1 MYNRK
6 MCRIYIV
13 LPKNVPHQSVYNCV
27 NLQVCDSKFTLTLF
41 ILYLVVYFFFFM
53 YLNNRGREWMV
64 VIMCEERETIKKMKK
79 IDILIKCS
87 IK

>member
-6 MCRIYIV
+6 IFRIYIV
-13 LPKNVPHQSVYNCV
+13 LPKNVPYLSIYNCV
-27 NLQVCDSKFTLTLF
+27 NL
-41 ILYLVVYFFFFM
+41 YLVVYYYLFIYFNFFM

-64 VIMCEERETIKKMKK
+64 VIMCEERETIKKIKK